1 MNFLGISEKLLSF
14 PSRSPQQVKQY
25 KQEQEKQMHPLKFD
39 MCEDVSSL
47 TYLNDASVIWNLKPR
62 YVEKLI

>member
-1 MNFLGISEKLLSF
+1 
-14 PSRSPQQVKQY
+14 
-25 KQEQEKQMHPLKFD
+25 MHPLKFD